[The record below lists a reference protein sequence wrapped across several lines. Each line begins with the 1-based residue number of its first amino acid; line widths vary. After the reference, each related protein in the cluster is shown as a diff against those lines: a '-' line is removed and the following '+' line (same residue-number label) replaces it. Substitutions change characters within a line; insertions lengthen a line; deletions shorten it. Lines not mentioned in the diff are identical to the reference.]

1 MWAEKILRGQRKE
14 GGWCQPIIC
23 PANLPETLTL
33 ENSSWLKDVHAH
45 WRGPWVRPHM
55 HMSKR
60 TGWGDLEN
68 CPHMRELSHSYGA
81 KITLSPPVDS
91 STCMSLLINALPA
104 SQSLS
109 LCWTLFSKQTRTEVL
124 LPAAVPHSP
133 LRPRSFKQPPRK
145 WGPGRRGDETIS
157 CDSYPNI
164 LPKFIDWICE
174 KCYFT

>member
-91 STCMSLLINALPA
+91 STCMSLLINASPA

-109 LCWTLFSKQTRTEVL
+109 LCWTFFFQSRQG
-124 LPAAVPHSP
+124 
-133 LRPRSFKQPPRK
+133 PRSCFQLLYPTAPWDQDHSSNLLGNKAQGGEVMRLSPVILIP
-145 WGPGRRGDETIS
+145 IS
-157 CDSYPNI
+157 SQN
-164 LPKFIDWICE
+164 L
-174 KCYFT
+174 